1 MNKSIVIVD
10 TNVLFK
16 ALVAKNDYVRNQLF
30 SVNYHFIA
38 PNFLMVELYKHKQR
52 IAQASNNSSEEK
64 LLELLHLLIT
74 SISFINENLISN
86 KSFIKAF
93 ELCKQIDEKD
103 TPFVALSLETSA
115 PIWTYDTVLKNQL
128 IQNSFTN
135 FFEP

>member
-1 MNKSIVIVD
+1 MNKSIVIFD

-38 PNFLMVELYKHKQR
+38 PR

-93 ELCKQIDEKD
+93 ELCKQTDEKE
-103 TPFVALSLETSA
+103 TPFVALSLETNA
-115 PIWTYDTVLKNQL
+115 PIWTYDTVLKKQL
-128 IQNSFTN
+128 IQNNFTN